1 MEGVIPNCDS
11 NSVQEMVDGVEVG
24 VKVETTVGAAEVDE
38 VEVGVKVETTV
49 GAAEVDEAI
58 KLYPDDIE

>member
-1 MEGVIPNCDS
+1 M
-11 NSVQEMVDGVEVG
+11 
-24 VKVETTVGAAEVDE
+24 KVETTVGAAEVDE